1 MNALAVTHKSLSE
14 ARDARGWS
22 QAYLA
27 DALGIS
33 VPMVSLIE
41 NGKRQPTNA
50 QVFLLATLFGVR
62 VAEAAAWFAEETTK
76 QAA

>member
-1 MNALAVTHKSLSE
+1 MDIMHKTLSE

-22 QAYLA
+22 QSYLA
-27 DALGIS
+27 DALGVS
-33 VPMVSLIE
+33 VAMVSLIE

-62 VAEAAAWFAEETTK
+62 VAEAAAWFGNETK